1 MTAIYVYLLILLLMS
16 VLTFLTWGWDK
27 SAAMHGRWR
36 IPERPLLVMILL
48 GGAAGGALGMSFFH
62 HKTRKSLFRL
72 VLWVAGILQLLVLIL
87 LVSLKG

>member
-1 MTAIYVYLLILLLMS
+1 MTTIYVYLFILLLMS

-36 IPERPLLVMILL
+36 IPERTMLIMILL

-62 HKTRKSLFRL
+62 HKTRKTLFRS
-72 VLWVAGILQLLVLIL
+72 VLWVAGILQLLLLIL
-87 LVSLKG
+87 LFYLKG